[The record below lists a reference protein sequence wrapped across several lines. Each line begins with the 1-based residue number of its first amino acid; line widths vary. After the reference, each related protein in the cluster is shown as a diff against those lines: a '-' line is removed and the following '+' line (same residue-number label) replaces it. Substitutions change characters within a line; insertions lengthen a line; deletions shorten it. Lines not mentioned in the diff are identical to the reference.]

1 MGEAGQGLVRGDW
14 DLGRGVATLT
24 LDSVANRNAL
34 SLGLLDELLGL
45 LRRADADAAIKVVV
59 LRAEGP
65 AFCAGADLAAAGAGS
80 MTPVVERIVEAQRVI
95 VTMGTPVVARVH
107 GAVRAG
113 GLGLV
118 AAADIAI
125 GAVEGTYAL
134 TEVRL
139 GLAAAAVSLTVLARL
154 SPRAGSDYL
163 LSGRVFDGA
172 AAERAGLLTR
182 AVPEAELDDAV
193 DAVVGE
199 LLLGSAQGL
208 REAKRLVNED
218 VARRLREEGPRLV
231 ALSAELFASEEAQ
244 GAMAAVL
251 SRRRSRRSGPA
262 PAGPGNAG

>member
-1 MGEAGQGLVRGDW
+1 MGDTGPVKGDW

-34 SLGLLDELLGL
+34 SVGLLDELIGL
-45 LRRADADAAIKVVV
+45 LRRAAAGEAIKVIV

-80 MTPVVERIVEAQRVI
+80 MTPIVERIVEAQRVI
-95 VTMGTPVVARVH
+95 VTMDTPVVARVH

-125 GAVEGTYAL
+125 GSAEGTYAL

-139 GLAAAAVSLTVLARL
+139 GLAAASVGLTVLPRL
-154 SPRAGSDYL
+154 SPRARSDYL

-172 AAERAGLLTR
+172 EAARAGLLTR

-193 DAVVGE
+193 DAVVAE
-199 LLLGSAQGL
+199 LLLGSVQGL

-218 VARRLREEGPRLV
+218 VARRLREDGPRMIE
-231 ALSAELFASEEAQ
+231 LSARLFASQEAQ
-244 GAMAAVL
+244 SAMAAVL
-251 SRRRSRRSGPA
+251 SRRSRPAADGPA
-262 PAGPGNAG
+262 G